1 MKCFVFL
8 SRSHSGDQ
16 ICLLKI
22 ISVQW
27 LLFEFLI
34 LCDVCNFA
42 LVYSISVTDKDM
54 NRFPYLLELAYC
66 FCNFQN
72 IFSIASLTICHLIHS
87 KTFDSFHDLRYALWF
102 QITTIEFFL
111 NFLEGGFLTSGRIL
125 EHHHHPV
132 SLQEYFFLIQARNLG
147 ISKECFRV
155 IFNLQ
160 TTEINSQVF
169 LSLLDN

>member
-72 IFSIASLTICHLIHS
+72 IFSIASLTISSHPF
-87 KTFDSFHDLRYALWF
+87 KNLWF
-102 QITTIEFFL
+102 FPWFTICIVISDHNNRIFPEFFRRWIFNIWKDL
-111 NFLEGGFLTSGRIL
+111 GAPSPPSFAPRIL
-125 EHHHHPV
+125 FSYP
-132 SLQEYFFLIQARNLG
+132 
-147 ISKECFRV
+147 SKKSWHFQRM
-155 IFNLQ
+155 F
-160 TTEINSQVF
+160 
-169 LSLLDN
+169 

>member
-72 IFSIASLTICHLIHS
+72 IFSIASLTIRHLIHS

-102 QITTIEFFL
+102 QITTIEFFRRWIFNIWKDL
-111 NFLEGGFLTSGRIL
+111 GAPSPPSFAPRIL
-125 EHHHHPV
+125 FSYP
-132 SLQEYFFLIQARNLG
+132 
-147 ISKECFRV
+147 SKKSWHFQRM
-155 IFNLQ
+155 F
-160 TTEINSQVF
+160 
-169 LSLLDN
+169 

>member
-102 QITTIEFFL
+102 QITTIEFFRRWIFNIWKDL
-111 NFLEGGFLTSGRIL
+111 GAPSPPSFAPRIL
-125 EHHHHPV
+125 FSYP
-132 SLQEYFFLIQARNLG
+132 
-147 ISKECFRV
+147 SKKSWHFQRM
-155 IFNLQ
+155 F
-160 TTEINSQVF
+160 
-169 LSLLDN
+169 